1 MDSGLCDTKHSG
13 FSGFRGIDPVNFEEA
28 ADLASLVV
36 TASES
41 LGERLSIVSVPTR
54 FSFSLFSWN
63 LFFQLCFS
71 RILPRSAGLA
81 RSNFLWSCKIK
92 LPSAVEKLSDS
103 VP

>member
-54 FSFSLFSWN
+54 FSF
-63 LFFQLCFS
+63 
-71 RILPRSAGLA
+71 
-81 RSNFLWSCKIK
+81 
-92 LPSAVEKLSDS
+92 
-103 VP
+103 